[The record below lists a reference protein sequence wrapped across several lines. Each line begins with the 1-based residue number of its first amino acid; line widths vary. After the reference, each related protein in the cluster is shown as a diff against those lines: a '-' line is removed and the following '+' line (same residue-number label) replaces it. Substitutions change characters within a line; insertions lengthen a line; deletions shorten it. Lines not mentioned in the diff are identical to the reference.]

1 MNVSNIGENWRY
13 IGWQRM
19 PLLMLPN
26 DIHVQIAIEFSQH
39 LQQSNFIRQICIR
52 MNSTVIFVAWH
63 SRWKRICSNI
73 AMCIRIK
80 STSANSAIGLFGKNR
95 ICFHTNA
102 LLISIYDS
110 LNAMNAANDTSTDR
124 CYWNIWNHIIRMRT
138 ITNAGVAIK
147 RKRHSS
153 FAIFNFFYSHFPL
166 AIRFFAQYLLK
177 KHMRLRHMP
186 DAEEARPNPNSNPS
200 GEYNEFVYRP
210 KLNSRFLWKNAF
222 FTDKRFICEICGKH
236 LTQMAGLLAH
246 IKYVHSDERPCRCQH
261 CGLGY
266 WLFWSIH
273 LNMDYIFD
281 AIHFNFS
288 DIKPSI
294 YWSRILPPTLAL
306 NSSVHN
312 VRKLFAKRLAWK
324 DTWHSMQRRK

>member
-1 MNVSNIGENWRY
+1 MLKKPDPIPILIRTVSSINLYTGRNWITDSY
-13 IGWQRM
+13 
-19 PLLMLPN
+19 
-26 DIHVQIAIEFSQH
+26 
-39 LQQSNFIRQICIR
+39 
-52 MNSTVIFVAWH
+52 
-63 SRWKRICSNI
+63 
-73 AMCIRIK
+73 
-80 STSANSAIGLFGKNR
+80 GK
-95 ICFHTNA
+95 
-102 LLISIYDS
+102 L
-110 LNAMNAANDTSTDR
+110 
-124 CYWNIWNHIIRMRT
+124 
-138 ITNAGVAIK
+138 
-147 RKRHSS
+147 
-153 FAIFNFFYSHFPL
+153 
-166 AIRFFAQYLLK
+166 RFFTEK
-177 KHMRLRHMP
+177 K
-186 DAEEARPNPNSNPS
+186 
-200 GEYNEFVYRP
+200 
-210 KLNSRFLWKNAF
+210 
-222 FTDKRFICEICGKH
+222 FICEICGKH

-324 DTWHSMQRRK
+324 DTWHSMRRRKLSHTHANIVRNRSGEILIWGFAICSQPYLISSFRTF